1 MSDSAVFMLGS
12 NEVIFS
18 TRFLEEP
25 VKNTLMIDTELANI
39 EIWATQLTMMTN
51 EAEYLA
57 NVRKPIP
64 EITFDKFALVLLHM
78 AGLTSTLSPIDGEPS
93 EYKRA
98 EALRT
103 NHALEYLCIQ
113 TLIATIVAD
122 VGLQVVE
129 EVDVF
134 EEMVDS
140 LSKGDVKRT
149 DELLKLQHVAN
160 VLTNAIGS
168 RSELIYLVQTG
179 ILENNVDKIAEA
191 MQTGH
196 FPIIIQN

>member
-12 NEVIFS
+12 NEVIHS
-18 TRFLEEP
+18 TRFLHEP
-25 VKNTLMIDTELANI
+25 VKNTLMIDAEPANI
-39 EIWATQLTMMTN
+39 DIWFAQLSSMTR
-51 EAEYLA
+51 EAEYLG
-57 NVRKPIP
+57 NFRNSIP
-64 EITFDKFALVLLHM
+64 KITFDKFALVLLHV
-78 AGLTSTLSPIDGEPS
+78 AGLTSTLSSIDGEPS
-93 EYKRA
+93 EYERA

-103 NHALEYLCIQ
+103 NHELEYICIQ

-149 DELLKLQHVAN
+149 DELLKLQHVAIE
-160 VLTNAIGS
+160 LTNAIGG

-179 ILENNVDKIAEA
+179 ILENDIGKIIEA
-191 MQTGH
+191 IQTGH
-196 FPIIIQN
+196 FPIILT

>member
-1 MSDSAVFMLGS
+1 MSDSVVFMLGS
-12 NEVIFS
+12 NEVIHS

-25 VKNTLMIDTELANI
+25 VKNTLMIDADPANI
-39 EIWATQLTMMTN
+39 GIWFAQLSSMTR
-51 EAEYLA
+51 EAEYLG
-57 NVRKPIP
+57 NVRKSTP
-64 EITFDKFALVLLHM
+64 EITFDKFALVLLHV
-78 AGLTSTLSPIDGEPS
+78 AGLTSKLSSIDGEPS
-93 EYKRA
+93 EYERA

-103 NHALEYLCIQ
+103 NHELEYICIQ

-179 ILENNVDKIAEA
+179 ILENNVEKIVEA
-191 MQTGH
+191 IQTGH
-196 FPIIIQN
+196 FPIILT